1 MSLLYAVLI
10 CAVLAALVF
19 LVLWRL
25 VVARV
30 AQQEQLVNNAFAA
43 LAARDYNGA
52 AAIVPTLE
60 NSGAPSLAA
69 TLRSTLEA
77 LEAEHRERDRPRRD
91 LEDVLS
97 SLQDGVLVV
106 DSEARLRFLNAAAL
120 QMFDVRIED
129 VLGAQVL
136 EALPSFGIESAVRA
150 ALHEG
155 KMSEREVH
163 LYAPRMRE
171 VLMRVAPVR
180 RAGVPFGAGQTSGAV
195 AILQDLTEMR
205 RLERVRR
212 DFVANASH
220 ELRTPISTIR
230 AMAETILDAPDDA
243 ALVTRFLPQLVS
255 EAERL
260 SRLVSDL
267 LALAH
272 AESPVETP
280 HSPVDLATIVY
291 DTIQQL
297 KHKAIQCHVETGCEF
312 QDGFEDNA
320 CVLGDA
326 ASLGQVVFNL
336 VDNAISYTP
345 AGGKVTLRVFDGG
358 RSTPDT
364 PTSIVATPEMP
375 QSICLGVS
383 DTGIGIPEDE
393 LPRIFERFYRVDK
406 ARSRAQGGT
415 GLGLAIVKHIVENH
429 GGHVKAESEVGKGTT
444 FTVTLPAVPSA

>member
-1 MSLLYAVLI
+1 MLYCSVFVIAALLVAGVFCTLWRQSVARAARREQLWSSALGALASRDYDDAAAVADILERQDN
-10 CAVLAALVF
+10 AAPLAA
-19 LVLWRL
+19 
-25 VVARV
+25 
-30 AQQEQLVNNAFAA
+30 A
-43 LAARDYNGA
+43 LRRTRD
-52 AAIVPTLE
+52 
-60 NSGAPSLAA
+60 
-69 TLRSTLEA
+69 A
-77 LEAEHRERDRPRRD
+77 LEAESNERDRPRRD

-106 DSEARLRFLNAAAL
+106 DSEGRLRFLNAAAL
-120 QMFDVRIED
+120 QMFNVRIED

-150 ALHEG
+150 ALREG

-180 RAGVPFGAGQTSGAV
+180 RAGVPFGVGQTSGAV

-230 AMAETILDAPDDA
+230 AMAETILDAPEDT
-243 ALVTRFLPQLVS
+243 ALVSRFLPQLVS

-260 SRLVSDL
+260 SRLVGDL

-272 AESPVETP
+272 AEAPMETP
-280 HSPVDLATIVY
+280 HQPVDLVTVVY

-297 KHKAIQCHVETGCEF
+297 KHKAIQSHVEIGCQF
-312 QDGFEDNA
+312 QNGYSERA
-320 CVLGDA
+320 CVTGDA

-336 VDNAISYTP
+336 VDNALSYTP
-345 AGGKVTLRVFDGG
+345 AGGTITLQIANGDRVAQ
-358 RSTPDT
+358 SSEEPDAENDSHK
-364 PTSIVATPEMP
+364 SISLA
-375 QSICLGVS
+375 VS
-383 DTGIGIPEDE
+383 DSGIGIPSAD
-393 LPRIFERFYRVDK
+393 LSRIFERFYRVDK

-415 GLGLAIVKHIVENH
+415 GLGLAIVKNIVENH
-429 GGHVKAESEVGKGTT
+429 GGHVEAESEEGKGTT
-444 FTVTLPAVPSA
+444 FTVTLPAAG